1 MEVQL
6 AELGAIKTKLITE
19 RNDVAAVVRKEFA
32 ENLDRLTDENS
43 RMATELQ
50 NQARYDRILGVSI
63 CSSFPQQVVAH
74 KAECLEKDLNLRG
87 AKNDFEKNINQLHE
101 KVQMTIEKKEKVQCL
116 LLHFEPD
123 PILLFPKRMQ
133 NQPKTNAGD
142 RGAAGSARAGDGEDH
157 AAGVDH
163 HAAER

>member
-50 NQARYDRILGVSI
+50 NQVRYNICGSGVYFVFTG
-63 CSSFPQQVVAH
+63 CCTQGRVP
-74 KAECLEKDLNLRG
+74 
-87 AKNDFEKNINQLHE
+87 
-101 KVQMTIEKKEKVQCL
+101 
-116 LLHFEPD
+116 
-123 PILLFPKRMQ
+123 
-133 NQPKTNAGD
+133 
-142 RGAAGSARAGDGEDH
+142 
-157 AAGVDH
+157 
-163 HAAER
+163 

>member
-50 NQARYDRILGVSI
+50 NQARYNRSV
-63 CSSFPQQVVAH
+63 
-74 KAECLEKDLNLRG
+74 
-87 AKNDFEKNINQLHE
+87 
-101 KVQMTIEKKEKVQCL
+101 L
-116 LLHFEPD
+116 LL
-123 PILLFPKRMQ
+123 IFPLTGCCTQ
-133 NQPKTNAGD
+133 G
-142 RGAAGSARAGDGEDH
+142 
-157 AAGVDH
+157 
-163 HAAER
+163 

>member
-50 NQARYDRILGVSI
+50 NQARYKRHT
-63 CSSFPQQVVAH
+63 F
-74 KAECLEKDLNLRG
+74 
-87 AKNDFEKNINQLHE
+87 
-101 KVQMTIEKKEKVQCL
+101 L
-116 LLHFEPD
+116 LLISF
-123 PILLFPKRMQ
+123 
-133 NQPKTNAGD
+133 KTGCCTQ
-142 RGAAGSARAGDGEDH
+142 G
-157 AAGVDH
+157 
-163 HAAER
+163 

>member
-50 NQARYDRILGVSI
+50 NQARYNFCGSTGF
-63 CSSFPQQVVAH
+63 SF
-74 KAECLEKDLNLRG
+74 CR
-87 AKNDFEKNINQLHE
+87 
-101 KVQMTIEKKEKVQCL
+101 L
-116 LLHFEPD
+116 LLTR
-123 PILLFPKRMQ
+123 L
-133 NQPKTNAGD
+133 
-142 RGAAGSARAGDGEDH
+142 SAWR
-157 AAGVDH
+157 
-163 HAAER
+163 RT

>member
-50 NQARYDRILGVSI
+50 NQAIYNRSV
-63 CSSFPQQVVAH
+63 
-74 KAECLEKDLNLRG
+74 
-87 AKNDFEKNINQLHE
+87 
-101 KVQMTIEKKEKVQCL
+101 L
-116 LLHFEPD
+116 LL
-123 PILLFPKRMQ
+123 IFPLTGCCTQ
-133 NQPKTNAGD
+133 G
-142 RGAAGSARAGDGEDH
+142 
-157 AAGVDH
+157 
-163 HAAER
+163 

>member
-50 NQARYDRILGVSI
+50 NQARYDRTLRTLLRSVRLLI
-63 CSSFPQQVVAH
+63 FPSTGCCTQ
-74 KAECLEKDLNLRG
+74 G
-87 AKNDFEKNINQLHE
+87 
-101 KVQMTIEKKEKVQCL
+101 
-116 LLHFEPD
+116 
-123 PILLFPKRMQ
+123 
-133 NQPKTNAGD
+133 
-142 RGAAGSARAGDGEDH
+142 
-157 AAGVDH
+157 
-163 HAAER
+163 